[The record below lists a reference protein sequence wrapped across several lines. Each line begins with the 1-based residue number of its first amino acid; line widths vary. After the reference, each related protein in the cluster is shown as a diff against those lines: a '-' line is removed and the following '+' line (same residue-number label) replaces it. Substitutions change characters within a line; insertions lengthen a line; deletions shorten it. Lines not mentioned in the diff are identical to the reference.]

1 MAFGMIV
8 RLPVSV
14 PFGTDAEF
22 DLRVQ
27 LERELA
33 TALLQVG
40 AAGPA
45 YGEIDTSHMNLRL
58 DGVTDPDGTLAAVKQ
73 VLAGSGVLGRAV
85 VVLETPS
92 ADDPDDRDCRVLWPA
107 TPAGA
112 SRVA

>member
-33 TALLQVG
+33 AALDGVG
-40 AAGPA
+40 ASGPA
-45 YGEIDTSHMNLRL
+45 YGEIDTSHMSLRL

-73 VLAGSGVLGRAV
+73 VLAGTGVLGRAV
-85 VVLETPS
+85 VVLETAS
-92 ADDPDDRDCRVLWPA
+92 ADDPDDRDCRVLWPVS
-107 TPAGA
+107 TSA